1 MSAFGMH
8 PTFNTLETY
17 KAWRSQ
23 WRSLYK
29 LHSLK
34 TKKNKRKLKAAARAG
49 EIEEAAKLQRQLRE
63 QRVMASKM
71 MTLLQ
76 DAKLRW
82 QRILTM
88 QRDLEAQMASFPLT
102 IEAPSIDF
110 HFNKGSI
117 EFPFLPAWTLR
128 CKGKS
133 YYVHHVDF
141 DVVGTTRETPEHAST
156 KGSIRFRQAV
166 LTLSPDGTASIRR
179 RQLAAMQEAA

>member
-110 HFNKGSI
+110 HFNKISL
-117 EFPFLPAWTLR
+117 EMPFMPAWTLKCR
-128 CKGKS
+128 GKS
-133 YYVHHVDF
+133 YYVTHVDF
-141 DVVGTTRETPEHAST
+141 DVVGTTRETPEHPST
-156 KGSIRFRQAV
+156 KGSIRFRHA
-166 LTLSPDGTASIRR
+166 TLELKPDGTATITRR
-179 RQLAAMQEAA
+179 TTTELSRAA